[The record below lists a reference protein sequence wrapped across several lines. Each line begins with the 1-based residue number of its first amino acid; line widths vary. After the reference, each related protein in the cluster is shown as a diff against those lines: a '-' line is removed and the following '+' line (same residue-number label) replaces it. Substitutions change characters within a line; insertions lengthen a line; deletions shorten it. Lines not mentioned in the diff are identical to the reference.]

1 VSSRNVRVRVEKEAR
16 LAHVRKSSGFVP
28 VRIWGVVEAGEVDS
42 DVELAIAVNGR
53 IAALAR
59 CRQYGDER
67 RFAATIP
74 ESALRDGR
82 NRVDVFAI
90 EVYDGKTRLVRLGG
104 TAPQPPEQ
112 S

>member
-1 VSSRNVRVRVEKEAR
+1 M
-16 LAHVRKSSGFVP
+16 L
-28 VRIWGVVEAGEVDS
+28 EAGEIDS
-42 DVELAIAVNGR
+42 NVELAIAVNGR

-67 RFAATIP
+67 RFGATIP

-90 EVYDGKTRLVRLGG
+90 EAHDGKTRLVRLGG
-104 TAPQPPEQ
+104 TAARSSEQ